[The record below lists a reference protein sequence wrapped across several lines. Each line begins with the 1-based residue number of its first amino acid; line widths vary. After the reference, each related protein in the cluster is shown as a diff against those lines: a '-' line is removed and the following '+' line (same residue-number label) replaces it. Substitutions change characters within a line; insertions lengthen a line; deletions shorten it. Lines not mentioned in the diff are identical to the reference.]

1 MLYLNE
7 ADLLTIGADWSS
19 LANTVTQA
27 LASMS
32 AGDYVQPL
40 KPYLRFKNPANRI
53 IAMPA
58 YIGGSFDTAGIKWI
72 ASFPANPSFGIPRA
86 HSVVVLN
93 DAATGQP
100 MALIN
105 TPLLSIMRTAAVS
118 AVMLRRWLELP
129 SQHHDRPFNVGLI
142 GCGPI
147 GQWHARMLT
156 VILGS
161 RLGKLTA
168 YDLSPDRAQQAAS
181 IAGSVG
187 AVAASWE
194 EAYCGSD
201 IMVTCTVSGSRYIDV
216 PPPSGSLLLH
226 VSLRD
231 YQPSVLA
238 SIDTIVV
245 DDWDEICRENTD
257 IEQLHLTTGLEK
269 NRTIAL
275 SEAVFGDKLLSM
287 PRKGALLFSP
297 MGMAIFDIAVAAY
310 TVELARDKGIGLVL
324 K

>member
-7 ADLLTIGADWSS
+7 DDLLALGADWGK
-19 LANTVTQA
+19 LADTVTDA
-27 LASMS
+27 LASMA

-40 KPYLRFKNPANRI
+40 KPYLRFKDPANRI

-58 YIGGSFDTAGIKWI
+58 YIGGTFDAAGIKWI
-72 ASFPANPSFGIPRA
+72 ASFPANPSIGIPRA

-93 DAATGQP
+93 DAATGKP
-100 MALIN
+100 VALVN
-105 TPLLSIMRTAAVS
+105 SPLLSIMRTAAVS

-129 SQHHDRPFNVGLI
+129 NQHHNRPLNVGLI

-161 RLGKLTA
+161 RLGKLKT
-168 YDLSPDRAQQAAS
+168 YDLSPARARQAADA
-181 IAGSVG
+181 AGSAG
-187 AVAASWE
+187 SAAASWE
-194 EAYCGSD
+194 EAYFESD
-201 IMVTCTVSGSRYIDV
+201 IIVTCTVSGSRYIFS
-216 PPPSGSLLLH
+216 PPPRGSLLLH

-231 YQPSVLA
+231 YRPSALA
-238 SIDTIVV
+238 SINTVVV

-257 IEQLHLTTGLEK
+257 IEQMHLTVGWEK
-269 NRTIAL
+269 DRTITL

-287 PRKGALLFSP
+287 PKDGRLLFSP
-297 MGMAIFDIAVAAY
+297 MGMAIFDIAVATY
-310 TVELARDKGIGLVL
+310 TLGLARDKGIGLEL

>member
-7 ADLLTIGADWSS
+7 DDLLALGTDWSK
-19 LANTVTQA
+19 LADTVTNA
-27 LASMS
+27 LASMA

-58 YIGGSFDTAGIKWI
+58 YIGGAFNAAGIKWI
-72 ASFPANPSFGIPRA
+72 ASFPSNPTLGIPRA

-100 MALIN
+100 VALIN
-105 TPLLSIMRTAAVS
+105 SPLLSIMRTAAVS

-129 SQHHDRPFNVGLI
+129 NQHHDRPLNVGLI

-161 RLGKLTA
+161 RLGKLTT
-168 YDLSPDRAQQAAS
+168 YDLSPERALQAANT
-181 IAGSVG
+181 AGSAGV
-187 AVAASWE
+187 VAANWE
-194 EAYCGSD
+194 DAYYGSD
-201 IMVTCTVSGSRYIDV
+201 IIVTCTVSGSRYIDAA
-216 PPPSGSLLLH
+216 PSSGSLLLH

-231 YQPSVLA
+231 YHSSAL
-238 SIDTIVV
+238 STMDTIVV

-257 IEQLHLTTGLEK
+257 IEQMHLSAGLEK
-269 NRTIAL
+269 ERTITL
-275 SEAVFGDKLLSM
+275 SEAVFSDKLLTM
-287 PRKGALLFSP
+287 PEDGALLFSP
-297 MGMAIFDIAVAAY
+297 MGMAIFDIAVATY
-310 TVELARDKGIGLVL
+310 TVELARDRGIGLDL

>member
-7 ADLLTIGADWSS
+7 TDLLTLGADWGG
-19 LANTVTQA
+19 LADTVTQA

-32 AGDYVQPL
+32 VGDYVQPL

-58 YIGGSFDTAGIKWI
+58 YIGGGFNTAGMKWI
-72 ASFPANPSFGIPRA
+72 ASFPANPSIGIPRA

-93 DAATGQP
+93 HAETGQP
-100 MALIN
+100 IAFIN
-105 TPLLSIMRTAAVS
+105 SPLLSIMRTAAVS

-129 SQHHDRPFNVGLI
+129 SQHHDRPLNAGLI

-161 RLGKLTA
+161 RLGRLTT
-168 YDLSPDRAQQAAS
+168 YDLSPERAREAAAA
-181 IAGSVG
+181 AGSSGVS
-187 AVAASWE
+187 ASNWE
-194 EAYCGSD
+194 EAYTHSD
-201 IMVTCTVSGSRYIDV
+201 IIVTCTVSGSRYIDT
-216 PPPSGSLLLH
+216 PPPPGSLLLH

-231 YQPSVLA
+231 YQPAALS
-238 SIDTIVV
+238 SIETVVV
-245 DDWDEICRENTD
+245 DDWEEICRENTD
-257 IEQLHLTTGLEK
+257 IEHLHLTAGWEK
-269 NRTIAL
+269 ERTIPF

-287 PRKGALLFSP
+287 PQDGNVLFSP
-297 MGMAIFDIAVAAY
+297 MGMAIFDIAVATY
-310 TVELARDKGIGLVL
+310 MVELAREQRIGLEL
-324 K
+324 T

>member
-7 ADLLTIGADWSS
+7 ADLLTLGADWGI
-19 LANTVTQA
+19 LADTVTQA

-32 AGDYVQPL
+32 VGDYVQPI

-58 YIGGSFDTAGIKWI
+58 YIGGSFDAAGIKWI

-100 MALIN
+100 VALIN
-105 TPLLSIMRTAAVS
+105 SPLLSIMRTAAVS

-129 SQHHDRPFNVGLI
+129 SQHHERQLNVGLI

-161 RLGKLTA
+161 RLGRLTT
-168 YDLSPDRAQQAAS
+168 YDLSPERARAAAAT
-181 IAGSVG
+181 AGSSG
-187 AVAASWE
+187 VASSQWE
-194 EAYCGSD
+194 EAYSDSD
-201 IMVTCTVSGSRYIDV
+201 IIVTCTVSGSRYISS
-216 PPPSGSLLLH
+216 PPPPGSLLLH

-231 YQPSVLA
+231 YQPAALS
-238 SIDTIVV
+238 SIETIVV
-245 DDWDEICRENTD
+245 DDWEEICRENTD
-257 IEQLHLTTGLEK
+257 IEQMHLTAGLGK
-269 NRTIAL
+269 DQTIAF
-275 SEAVFGDKLLSM
+275 SEAVFGDKLLTMKQDSNV
-287 PRKGALLFSP
+287 LFSP

-310 TVELARDKGIGLVL
+310 MTELARDKGIGLEL
-324 K
+324 T

>member
-7 ADLLTIGADWSS
+7 EDLLALGADWSR
-19 LANTVTQA
+19 LADTVTNA
-27 LASMS
+27 LSSMS

-58 YIGGSFDTAGIKWI
+58 YIGGAFNAAGIKWI
-72 ASFPANPSFGIPRA
+72 ASFPTNPSFGIPRA

-100 MALIN
+100 VAFIN
-105 TPLLSIMRTAAVS
+105 SPLLSIMRTAAVS

-129 SQHHDRPFNVGLI
+129 GQHHDRPLNVGLI

-161 RLGKLTA
+161 RLGKLTT
-168 YDLSPDRAQQAAS
+168 YDLSPDRARQAAS
-181 IAGSVG
+181 TAGSAG
-187 AVAASWE
+187 AVAANWE

-201 IMVTCTVSGSRYIDV
+201 IILTCTVSGSRYIDA
-216 PPPSGSLLLH
+216 PPSPGSLLLH

-231 YQPSVLA
+231 YQPSALS
-238 SIDTIVV
+238 SIETIVV

-257 IEQLHLTTGLEK
+257 IEQMHLTAGLE
-269 NRTIAL
+269 REQTIAL

-287 PRKGALLFSP
+287 PKEGSLLFSP

-310 TVELARDKGIGLVL
+310 TVELARDRGIGLEL